1 LASCIQPISSQARA
15 ELGWVELGLA
25 GLGWAW
31 CGLVWFGLAG
41 LGFFSGIIREN
52 YEFLPIL
59 YFTFSPMN
67 FTTPPTSDAISKQKA
82 TMTPISPLKSTIAFR
97 LTLPPPHF

>member
-1 LASCIQPISSQARA
+1 MYDHIDLIFVGPEQALPIVTA
-15 ELGWVELGLA
+15 LIL
-25 GLGWAW
+25 
-31 CGLVWFGLAG
+31 WFGLAG